1 MMKPEKRDWIL
12 RMTNIFN
19 NLKVNV
25 IYNAPA
31 IRNLLRND
39 YNDSISIPTTEKLLL
54 AILEAQKSGLIF
66 KIKDK
71 RRKLIEKETANN
83 EKWYEL
89 IEY

>member
-1 MMKPEKRDWIL
+1 MMKPEKRNWIL
-12 RMTNIFN
+12 RMTDLFN
-19 NLKVNV
+19 KLKVNV

-39 YNDSISIPTTEKLLL
+39 YNDSISIPTAEKLLL

-66 KIKDK
+66 KIKDISIK
-71 RRKLIEKETANN
+71 MIEKETANN

-89 IEY
+89 IEC

>member
-1 MMKPEKRDWIL
+1 MMKPEKRDWIV
-12 RMTNIFN
+12 RMTDLFIKS
-19 NLKVNV
+19 KVN
-25 IYNAPA
+25 ILFNAPSV
-31 IRNLLRND
+31 RNFLRKEC
-39 YNDSISIPTTEKLLL
+39 NDSISIPTTEKLLL
-54 AILEAQKSGLIF
+54 AIIEAQKSGLIF